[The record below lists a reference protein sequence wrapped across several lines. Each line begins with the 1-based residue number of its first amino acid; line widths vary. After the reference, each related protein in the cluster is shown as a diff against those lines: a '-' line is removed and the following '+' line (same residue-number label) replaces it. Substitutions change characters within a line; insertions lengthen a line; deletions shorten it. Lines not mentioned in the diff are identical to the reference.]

1 MLNNGFELFW
11 LPQPDPLNSKGDP
24 MRRIPNWTCQ
34 LEPNSSAT
42 STAERHRLRPFFV
55 IAFCV
60 LQRGHPNNGTT
71 EDILQTA
78 TVELQKKLNLPRILQ
93 QDGKGQEE
101 QGGTYPAVL
110 FQMRETVLHY
120 IYFLLDYISLC
131 NCIYIIYN
139 RRKFRSQTS
148 DNMDR

>member
-1 MLNNGFELFW
+1 
-11 LPQPDPLNSKGDP
+11 

-78 TVELQKKLNLPRILQ
+78 TVELQKKLNLPRILP

-101 QGGTYPAVL
+101 QGGNL
-110 FQMRETVLHY
+110 SCCTVPNAGDCAALY
-120 IYFLLDYISLC
+120 IFFVRLY
-131 NCIYIIYN
+131 
-139 RRKFRSQTS
+139 
-148 DNMDR
+148 